1 MSDGGERAASDGG
14 ERAASDGG
22 ERAASDGGE
31 RAASDGGERAASDG
45 GERAAAES
53 NKRAANTDGEPLRA
67 PREIELHLARTEDAG
82 DPFSF
87 PYGPGRHGTVG
98 YLRTR
103 ADGTSAD
110 AHFAW
115 DEGVFADLLDLRGPA
130 PDPGRLPNLG
140 ARLRRFLGRVGWQ
153 ADERLLEDLR
163 RPVQLTLELGAAE
176 LFALPW
182 EAVELPSGARLG
194 KLPHALIRY
203 AWPGSATA
211 PRAPAPPPENGRI
224 LVAWSAGGMGVPHE
238 EQVAAIRGAYRE
250 GGHPDEH
257 GAVIELGD
265 ASLRALGEALAAQA
279 PVHVLHLVCH
289 GGSVAS
295 ERAAYGLRLRTA
307 DGAGYEVVEAE
318 RLADKL
324 RPHAGML
331 RLVVLCACHGGDA
344 GEIDSRIGSVA
355 LALHRAGIPAVV
367 ASRYPL
373 SWDGAGALTEAL
385 YRELLVAQGSLEDA
399 FVAAR
404 ERLAALA
411 ADAGGVD
418 WASLQLY
425 ARAADGPDQRPI
437 VLRPYRGLLA
447 FQREHAR
454 YFHGRQAEIEEAVSD
469 LMRLVEGTAR
479 GARRFLIVT
488 GASGTGKSSLVLAG
502 VVPALKARDPRWVA
516 PPALRPTPDFRE
528 RLAQA
533 LAARQDPTA
542 PLLLVVDQFEEIF
555 TVLPDKTTREG
566 FLRELWRLA
575 GDAAS
580 GVSVIATLRVD
591 FLGRCGEL
599 RLGDGEPD
607 LEQVAYDEAHR
618 IFVRRMGRGELA
630 GIIERPAAQVGLV
643 LDDGLAAQ
651 MVDDA
656 GDEPGALPLLQ
667 YTLDELWKRR
677 RGRRLAR
684 EDYERLG
691 GVTGALARRADA
703 ILDGLD
709 EVRRRAARRLLVQL
723 VDARGDAALN
733 TRRRRRLE
741 ELRRGPDAEAAVF
754 DEVLA
759 LLAAERL
766 VVVGGDEERGA
777 EIAHEQL
784 IRSWGRLRGWVSE
797 DRKMIADLEL
807 LATWTAD
814 ASAYDH
820 LLDGKRLAVAQELL
834 SRHEHEIEPG
844 ALSLIARSRA
854 AEARRRW
861 RARAAG
867 IAAGVLAVVMG
878 ALAFVAWSKS
888 TAATQAA
895 AKATKAADDATR
907 AEKVARQ
914 RTIEARDAALMAGVR
929 ELASREK
936 PAQVSELLL
945 AVAAPERAR
954 GWAQLAL
961 DALAATAPQSTP
973 PGLVVH
979 AATFRAD
986 GACLVVTSGRYNE
999 VQVRELG
1006 GAGVILAIKAFL
1018 LMPRFA
1024 TFSPDRRRIALSVGM
1039 DAVHVMELDGPG
1051 TSLELAGPAHIAAFS
1066 PDGRRFVTDPHPGGM
1081 TARVWELD
1089 GSGRFLDLEG
1099 HTESIFSAAFSPD
1112 GRRLATTS
1120 RDGTARVWE
1129 LDGSGRSRELKGHTG
1144 TVTSA
1149 AFSPDGKRLVTTSED
1164 RTARVWALDGPESSR
1179 ELRGHASAVYSA
1191 SFSPD
1196 GRRVV
1201 TVASEATV
1209 RVWTLDGAGEILELE
1224 RHKGAVISAAFSPD
1238 GRRLVTASRDARA
1251 LVWELDRPGEAL
1263 ELRGHKAPLRGA
1275 RFSVDGERV
1284 VTVSEDGSARLWS
1297 VTLSGLRGEL
1307 QRATPS
1313 CLSPEMRAIYGGESE
1328 DEARAQYE
1336 ECERSRGRAPGAL
1349 AAPRP

>member
-1 MSDGGERAASDGG
+1 MSAGEERAAGAGEERHMSAGEERADGG
-14 ERAASDGG
+14 D
-22 ERAASDGGE
+22 
-31 RAASDGGERAASDG
+31 
-45 GERAAAES
+45 
-53 NKRAANTDGEPLRA
+53 PPRA

-115 DEGVFADLLDLRGPA
+115 DEAVFSDLLDLRSPT
-130 PDPGRLPNLG
+130 PDPGRLPGLG
-140 ARLRRFLGRVGWQ
+140 ARLRRFLGRVGWE
-153 ADERLLEDLR
+153 ADERLLLEDSR
-163 RPVQLTLELGAAE
+163 QPVQLTLDLGAAE

-194 KLPHALIRY
+194 KLPHCLIRY

-211 PRAPAPPPENGRI
+211 PRAPDPPPENGRI

-238 EQVAAIRGAYRE
+238 EQVASIRGAYKD
-250 GGHPDEH
+250 GGHPDVDR
-257 GAVIELGD
+257 GVIELGD
-265 ASLRALGEALAAQA
+265 ASLRALGEALAAHA

-295 ERAAYGLRLRTA
+295 ERAAYGLRLRTP

-324 RPHAGML
+324 RPHAGEL
-331 RLVVLCACHGGDA
+331 RLCVLCACHGGDA
-344 GEIDSRIGSVA
+344 GEIDSRLGSVA

-385 YRELLVAQGSLEDA
+385 YRELLVEHGSLEGA
-399 FVAAR
+399 FAAAR
-404 ERLAALA
+404 ERLSALA

-425 ARAADGPDQRPI
+425 ARAADGPDHRPV

-454 YFHGRQAEIEEAVSD
+454 YFHGRQQETEEAVSD

-479 GARRFLIVT
+479 RAPRFLIVT

-516 PPALRPTPDFRE
+516 PPALRPAPDFRE

-533 LAARQDPTA
+533 LAARRDPAA

-555 TVLPDKTTREG
+555 TVLPDKAAREG
-566 FLRELWRLA
+566 FLGELWRLA
-575 GDAAS
+575 GDASS
-580 GVSVIATLRVD
+580 GVSVLATLRVD

-599 RLGDGEPD
+599 RLGDGEPT

-618 IFVRRMGRGELA
+618 IFVRRMGRDDLA
-630 GIIERPAAQVGLV
+630 GIIERPAAQVGLA
-643 LDDGLAAQ
+643 LDEGLAAQ
-651 MVDDA
+651 MLDDA
-656 GDEPGALPLLQ
+656 GDEPGALPLLE

-709 EVRRRAARRLLVQL
+709 EIRRRAARRLLVQL
-723 VDARGDAALN
+723 VDARDDAALN
-733 TRRRRRLE
+733 TRRRRRLD

-759 LLAAERL
+759 LLARERL
-766 VVVGGDEERGA
+766 VVVGGDEERSA

-784 IRSWGRLRGWVSE
+784 IRSWGRLRGWVGE
-797 DRKMIADLEL
+797 DRKMTADLEL
-807 LATWTAD
+807 LATWTAE

-820 LLDGKRLAVAQELL
+820 LLEGKRLALAQELL

-844 ALSLIARSRA
+844 ARSLIARSRE
-854 AEARRRW
+854 AEARRRL

-867 IAAGVLAVVMG
+867 VAAGVLAVVMG

-888 TAATQAA
+888 TAAEAAAEQARQAA
-895 AKATKAADDATR
+895 EEASRAA
-907 AEKVARQ
+907 EEAR
-914 RTIEARDAALMAGVR
+914 RKTIEARDAALMAGVR
-929 ELASREK
+929 ELASRD
-936 PAQVSELLL
+936 PRARVSELLL
-945 AVAAPERAR
+945 EVAAPERAR
-954 GWAQLAL
+954 GWTQLAL
-961 DALAATAPQSTP
+961 DALSTTAPSRTP
-973 PGLVVH
+973 AGLMID
-979 AATFRAD
+979 AAAFRAD
-986 GACLVVTSGRYNE
+986 GACLVVASNRRNE

-1006 GAGVILAIKAFL
+1006 GAGKILATRAFPVMTRL
-1018 LMPRFA
+1018 A
-1024 TFSPDRRRIALSVGM
+1024 TFSPDRRRVALSVGLE
-1039 DAVHVMELDGPG
+1039 AVHVVELDGSG
-1051 TSLELAGPAHIAAFS
+1051 ATITLAGPAHIAAFS
-1066 PDGRRFVTDPHPGGM
+1066 PDGRRLATDPHPTGM

-1089 GSGRFLDLEG
+1089 GSGKFIDLEG
-1099 HTESIFSAAFSPD
+1099 HTSGIFSATFSPD
-1112 GRRLATTS
+1112 GKRLATAS

-1149 AFSPDGKRLVTTSED
+1149 AFSPDGKRLVTTSDD
-1164 RTARVWALDGPESSR
+1164 RTARVWELDDPERSR
-1179 ELRGHASAVYSA
+1179 ELRGHTAAVYDA
-1191 SFSPD
+1191 TFSPD
-1196 GRRVV
+1196 GKRLV
-1201 TVASEATV
+1201 TVAFEATV
-1209 RVWTLDGAGEILELE
+1209 RVFPLDGPGELLELE
-1224 RHKGAVISAAFSPD
+1224 RHTAAVSSAAFSPD
-1238 GRRLVTASRDARA
+1238 GKRLVTASKDARA
-1251 LVWELDRPGEAL
+1251 LVWELDGPGELL
-1263 ELRGHKAPLRGA
+1263 ELRGHEAAVRGA
-1275 RFSVDGERV
+1275 RFSPDGERV
-1284 VTVSEDGSARLWS
+1284 VTVSDDGSARLWP
-1297 VTLSGLRGEL
+1297 VTLPGLRRQL
-1307 QRATPS
+1307 QEATTS
-1313 CLSPEMRAIYGGESE
+1313 CLPPEMRALYAGESE
-1328 DEARAQYE
+1328 AEARAKHAD
-1336 ECERSRGRAPGAL
+1336 CERSHGRTPGAP

>member
-1 MSDGGERAASDGG
+1 MSAGGERTGSAGDA
-14 ERAASDGG
+14 R
-22 ERAASDGGE
+22 
-31 RAASDGGERAASDG
+31 
-45 GERAAAES
+45 AES
-53 NKRAANTDGEPLRA
+53 AAGDPLRG
-67 PREIELHLARTEDAG
+67 PREIEVHLARTEDAG

-115 DEGVFADLLDLRGPA
+115 DEGVFADLLDLRSPT

-140 ARLRRFLGRVGWQ
+140 ARLRRFLGRLGWD
-153 ADERLLEDLR
+153 ADERLLEDPR
-163 RPVQLTLELGAAE
+163 HPVQVTLELGAAE

-194 KLPHALIRY
+194 KLPHCLIRY

-211 PRAPAPPPENGRI
+211 PRAPDPPPEHGRI
-224 LVAWSAGGMGVPHE
+224 LVAWSASGMGVPHE
-238 EQVAAIRGAYRE
+238 EQIASIRGAYRD
-250 GGHPDEH
+250 GGHPD
-257 GAVIELGD
+257 GGGSVIELGD
-265 ASLRALGEALAAQA
+265 ASLRTLGEALAAHA
-279 PVHVLHLVCH
+279 PVHILHLVCH

-295 ERAAYGLRLRTA
+295 ERAAYGLRLRTT

-324 RPHAGML
+324 RPHAGVL

-344 GEIDSRIGSVA
+344 GEIDSRLGSVA

-385 YRELLVAQGSLEDA
+385 YRELLVAHGSLEGA

-425 ARAADGPDQRPI
+425 VRAADGPDHRPV

-469 LMRLVEGTAR
+469 LMRLVEATDRA
-479 GARRFLIVT
+479 ARRFLIVT

-502 VVPALKARDPRWVA
+502 VVPALKARDPRWIA

-533 LAARQDPTA
+533 LAARQDPAA

-555 TVLPDKTTREG
+555 TILPDKTTREG

-618 IFVRRMGRGELA
+618 IFVRRMRRDDLA
-630 GIIERPAAQVGLV
+630 EIIERPAAQVGLA
-643 LDDGLAAQ
+643 LDEGLAAQ
-651 MVDDA
+651 LVDDA
-656 GDEPGALPLLQ
+656 GDEPGALPLLE

-684 EDYERLG
+684 EEYERLG

-723 VDARGDAALN
+723 VDARDDAALN

-766 VVVGGDEERGA
+766 VVVGGDEERSA

-797 DRKMIADLEL
+797 DRKMTADLEL
-807 LATWTAD
+807 LAAWTAE

-820 LLDGKRLAVAQELL
+820 LLEGKRLAAAQELL

-844 ALSLIARSRA
+844 ALSLIARSKE

-861 RARAAG
+861 RAWAAG
-867 IAAGVLAVVMG
+867 IAAGILAVVMG
-878 ALAFVAWSKS
+878 VLASVAWSKS
-888 TAATQAA
+888 TAATEAA
-895 AKATKAADDATR
+895 MAAER
-907 AEKVARQ
+907 AAEEARQ

-929 ELASREK
+929 ELASRDQ
-936 PAQVSELLL
+936 PARVSELLL
-945 AVAAPERAR
+945 EVAAPERAR
-954 GWAQLAL
+954 GFAQLAL
-961 DALAATAPQSTP
+961 DALSTTAPWRTP
-973 PGLVVH
+973 PGLVIH
-979 AATFRAD
+979 AAAFRAD
-986 GACLVVTSGRYNE
+986 GACLVVTGRHDNE

-1006 GAGVILAIKAFL
+1006 GAGKILMTKAFPVMARL
-1018 LMPRFA
+1018 A
-1024 TFSPDRRRIALSVGM
+1024 TFSPDRRRVAVLVGL
-1039 DAVHVMELDGPG
+1039 DAVHVLELDGAG
-1051 TSLELAGPAHIAAFS
+1051 AALQLAGPAH
-1066 PDGRRFVTDPHPGGM
+1066 V
-1081 TARVWELD
+1081 
-1089 GSGRFLDLEG
+1089 
-1099 HTESIFSAAFSPD
+1099 AAFSPD
-1112 GRRLATTS
+1112 GRRLVTDPHPTGMIVRIWELDGSGKFVDLEGHTGSIYAAAFSPDGKRLVTTS

-1129 LDGSGRSRELKGHTG
+1129 LDGSGRSRELKGHAG

-1164 RTARVWALDGPESSR
+1164 RTARVWELDDPARSR
-1179 ELRGHASAVYSA
+1179 ELRGHTAPVYDA
-1191 SFSPD
+1191 AFSPD
-1196 GRRVV
+1196 GERVV

-1209 RVWTLDGAGEILELE
+1209 RVWTLDGPGEVLELK
-1224 RHKGAVISAAFSPD
+1224 RHTGVVTSAAFSPD
-1238 GRRLVTASRDARA
+1238 GGRLVTASSDARA
-1251 LVWELDRPGEAL
+1251 LVWELERPGEVL
-1263 ELRGHKAPLRGA
+1263 ELRGHAAPLRGA
-1275 RFSVDGERV
+1275 KFSLDGERV
-1284 VTVSEDGSARLWS
+1284 VTVSEDGSARLWP
-1297 VTLSGLRGEL
+1297 VTLRGLRRRL
-1307 QRATPS
+1307 QEATPS
-1313 CLSPEMRAIYGGESE
+1313 CLPPEMRALYAGESE
-1328 DEARAQYE
+1328 AEARAQHE
-1336 ECERSRGRAPGAL
+1336 ACERSHGRTPGAP